1 MNFKIIRY
9 NLLLILSCV
18 LILPNTFAQNY
29 VDLFELESFNSNRVL
44 ENSDDQINLTSYNI
58 NTIVPLFNGNTSS
71 IALSLNYDN
80 LETVNQGDKYFKVFS
95 FATNLVFSKS
105 HNDLLTVRYIL
116 MPKIVGNASKTN
128 TKVIQLGFATLANK
142 ILNETTNV
150 SYGFVYNNQLF
161 GPFIVPLL
169 GYYTKQNH
177 IEVNVLFPQNIDINY
192 KLKPNIFFGLK
203 FNGKMNSY
211 ALESNTLDLNQST
224 YLSVNE
230 NQIGS
235 YLDYN
240 YKNFHLN
247 LFGGYSF
254 MSSYKVFSDQDR
266 TDLSLF
272 MLKFGDN
279 RNQLNDD
286 FKNGFVIKGS
296 VYYRFY
302 NN

>member
-1 MNFKIIRY
+1 MI
-9 NLLLILSCV
+9 S
-18 LILPNTFAQNY
+18 
-29 VDLFELESFNSNRVL
+29 
-44 ENSDDQINLTSYNI
+44 
-58 NTIVPLFNGNTSS
+58 
-71 IALSLNYDN
+71 
-80 LETVNQGDKYFKVFS
+80 
-95 FATNLVFSKS
+95 
-105 HNDLLTVRYIL
+105 LTVRYIL

-211 ALESNTLDLNQST
+211 ALESNTLDLNQSIPKV
-224 YLSVNE
+224 LE

-240 YKNFHLN
+240 YKKFSSKLIWR
-247 LFGGYSF
+247 LFIH
-254 MSSYKVFSDQDR
+254 V
-266 TDLSLF
+266 
-272 MLKFGDN
+272 
-279 RNQLNDD
+279 
-286 FKNGFVIKGS
+286 VI
-296 VYYRFY
+296 
-302 NN
+302 